1 VTIDALKDLILFA
14 RQNRVKSVEFGNVKF
29 EMSELAHID
38 QMNELDMDTSKNQA
52 VTASI
57 TSMVEDGALSEEEE
71 EDLLYHSSRP

>member
-1 VTIDALKDLILFA
+1 MTIDALKDLILFA
-14 RQNRVKSVEFGNVKF
+14 RQNRVKSVEFDNVKF

-38 QMNELDMDTSKNQA
+38 QMNELDMGTSKNQA